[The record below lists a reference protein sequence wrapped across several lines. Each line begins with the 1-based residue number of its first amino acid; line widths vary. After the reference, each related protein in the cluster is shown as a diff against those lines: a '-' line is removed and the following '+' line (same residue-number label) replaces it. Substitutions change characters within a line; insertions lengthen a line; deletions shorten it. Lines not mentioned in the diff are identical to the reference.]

1 MKKLNVLFFLILFSC
16 VNDSYQ
22 DLVKTDTIINLKWN
36 KAYPDDTINKSLTG
50 LQWALSYIG
59 AKLPNYN
66 SNVTLNGNIITIDI
80 DRLGLIDNAREKLVL
95 LNNNIKNSNEYK
107 VTSAIDLGRYVTLL
121 IGISE
126 HYYEIVDVPNE
137 LSTLLNKYTLKPES
151 GYINDSSVSLEHRII
166 SFSEQ
171 NELNQF
177 FISIETDS
185 ENRTIFEYETIEILP
200 NGQLRFGIF
209 DENGFRKN
217 NASPLHTNAGKPA
230 KCMWCHESSILPIF
244 SSQND
249 FTGYLTY
256 LEFRDTLL
264 DYRSSHNANKN
275 ALLDGV
281 DFSELQQHTLTE
293 LLYISFMEASAER
306 LSLEWNIPIEEVTNL
321 LSGIS
326 THTYDEFPFLGDLY
340 YRNEIEPFAPFKG
353 LEVSSSVREKS
364 EIEVNHIN

>member
-1 MKKLNVLFFLILFSC
+1 MKNLNILFFLLLASC
-16 VNDSYQ
+16 ATDSYQ
-22 DLVKTDTIINLKWN
+22 DLVKVDTIINLKWN
-36 KAYPDDTINKSLTG
+36 KAYPDDTINKSVIG

-66 SNVTLNGNIITIDI
+66 SNLTLNGNIIKIDT
-80 DRLGLIDNAREKLVL
+80 DKLGLTDNAKQKLTI

-107 VTSAIDLGRYVTLL
+107 ITSSVDLGRYVTLL
-121 IGISE
+121 IGVSQ

-137 LSTLLNKYTLKPES
+137 LSSLLDKYTLKPEK
-151 GYINDSSVSLEHRII
+151 GYINNSNISLEHRII
-166 SFSEQ
+166 NFSEQ
-171 NELNQF
+171 SEFNQL
-177 FISIETDS
+177 FISTEVDP
-185 ENRTIFEYETIEILP
+185 ENQTIFEYETIEILP

-230 KCMWCHESSILPIF
+230 KCIWCHESGIQPLF
-244 SSQND
+244 SLQND

-264 DYRSSHNANKN
+264 NYRSSHNTNKN

-281 DFSELQQHTLTE
+281 GFSNTQEHTLTE

-306 LSLEWNIPIEEVTNL
+306 LSLEWNLPIEEVKNR

-340 YRNEIEPFAPFKG
+340 YRNEIRPFAPFKG

-364 EIEVNHIN
+364 ETEVNHIN